1 MSTASPTPMG
11 SSQFAA
17 IRRPASRNA
26 YKQPP
31 SRPHSTRTDVEN
43 ARVYALNDSSDD
55 EIPMP
60 MKLSA
65 LTKALL
71 NDEASIIE
79 TSTTARTTPEPPHTS
94 HTRAES
100 AGILESSTKGNQS
113 PLENSELSP
122 TYPRRV
128 VRLSGTPGSSNLR
141 RGKSLSSAVQKHN
154 EQQAAS
160 KSEESPLDL
169 STPAPVPRTVRVSI
183 GRSSIGSSGRKSG
196 RPDSPPQENLYDNE
210 VPQEYPSTA
219 TRSIL
224 GASQGSVSRY
234 NPSAVGRSRYGEDIG
249 LQSSMRVKRVAVPKV
264 FGTFMR
270 GPARRGRPRISQS
283 DEEHSP
289 MEENADSNDIGS
301 SQDPQSRESQYEQ
314 PESQSKSP
322 TPEVEL
328 ARRAPVSSFR
338 DFAASGSPPSSNN
351 LLNSVMRSRS
361 PPPPTLSSSHRSDP
375 RSIPSTSNQQPAF
388 KLPAP
393 RPGLPANHDQENEAP
408 PTFKRNKQP
417 LTHTNGAEKQTRPES
432 FEINSVRATGS
443 PERRPLAVRSRNTP
457 QRPAPPPPPKM
468 SVLEAATSTAGAAT
482 TSHANNRR
490 NRLKVNGK
498 VFTRLDV
505 IGRGGSSKVYR
516 VMAENSKIFALKRVS
531 LEDADESAIRGFK
544 GEIDLLKKLGSVE
557 RVIHLYDYEMNDERG
572 ILSVL
577 MEMGEMDMNT
587 ILNLRM
593 KSEQARLD
601 VNFVRYYWKEMLE
614 CLQAVH
620 AHDIVHSDLKPHNFV
635 LVQGRLKLID
645 FGIANA
651 IRTEETVNVHRETQI
666 GTPNYM
672 SPESLLDS
680 NASDGKNRNEPK
692 LMKLGKPS
700 DIWSLGCI
708 LYQMTYGRAPFGHIQ
723 NQLQRCQAIINF
735 NYDIGYPAYGLG
747 GVLVPSSLIRT
758 LKNCLNRDQHQR
770 PSADELLGDN
780 DTFLNPLEID
790 IDKHFPM
797 TEELLGR
804 ILQNVVQKCETLGRM
819 PSEGEL
825 LTLWPKGY
833 FASLRKAEQRGGT

>member
-1 MSTASPTPMG
+1 MATASPTPTS

-26 YKQPP
+26 YKQPL
-31 SRPHSTRTDVEN
+31 SRASSTRPDVET
-43 ARVYALNDSSDD
+43 ARHYSLNDSSDD

-71 NDEASIIE
+71 NDEASIME
-79 TSTTARTTPEPPHTS
+79 PSTTRTTPEPSHIS

-100 AGILESSTKGNQS
+100 AGILGTSTRQSQS
-113 PLENSELSP
+113 PMGSNEHSP

-128 VRLSGTPGSSNLR
+128 VRLSGTPGSSTLR
-141 RGKSLSSAVQKHN
+141 RGASLSSAVQKHN
-154 EQQAAS
+154 EQQAAP
-160 KSEESPLDL
+160 KAGEGALDL

-183 GRSSIGSSGRKSG
+183 GRSSIGSSGRRSG
-196 RPDSPPQENLYDNE
+196 RPESPQQEDGYENDGPQEH
-210 VPQEYPSTA
+210 PSTV
-219 TRSIL
+219 TRSHL
-224 GASQGSVSRY
+224 AASQGSVSRY
-234 NPSAVGRSRYGEDIG
+234 NPSTVGRSRYGEEIG
-249 LQSSMRVKRVAVPKV
+249 LQSSMRVKRGVVPKV

-289 MEENADSNDIGS
+289 MEENANSNDIGS
-301 SQDPQSRESQYEQ
+301 SQEPQSQESQYEQ
-314 PESQSKSP
+314 RESQNKSP
-322 TPEVEL
+322 TPELEV

-338 DFAASGSPPSSNN
+338 DFAASGSPPSSNG
-351 LLNSVMRSRS
+351 LLNSVLRSRS
-361 PPPPTLSSSHRSDP
+361 PPPPTLSSSRTSDP
-375 RSIPSTSNQQPAF
+375 RSIPSASQQQPVF
-388 KLPAP
+388 KIPAP
-393 RPGLPANHDQENEAP
+393 RPGLPVTHDQENEAP

-417 LTHTNGAEKQTRPES
+417 LIQTNSAEKYHRPES
-432 FEINSVRATGS
+432 FGKNSVRATGS
-443 PERRPLAVRSRNTP
+443 PERRPLAVRSQNTP
-457 QRPAPPPPPKM
+457 QRPAPPPPKM

-498 VFTRLDV
+498 IFTRLDV

-557 RVIHLYDYEMNDERG
+557 RVIHLYDYELNDERG

-577 MEMGEMDMNT
+577 MEMGELDMNT

-593 KSEQARLD
+593 KSEQAKLD
-601 VNFVRYYWKEMLE
+601 INFVRYYWKEMLE

-620 AHDIVHSDLKPHNFV
+620 AYDIVHSDLKPHNFV

-651 IRTEETVNVHRETQI
+651 IQTEETVNVHRETQI

-672 SPESLLDS
+672 SPESLIDS

-735 NYDIGYPAYGLG
+735 SYDIEYPTYGVG
-747 GVLVPSSLIRT
+747 GVLVPTSLIRT
-758 LKNCLNRDQHQR
+758 LKNCLNRDQHKR
-770 PSADELLGDN
+770 PSAEELLGDD
-780 DTFLNPLEID
+780 DTFLYPLEID
-790 IDKHFPM
+790 MDKHFPM

-804 ILQNVVQKCETLGRM
+804 ILQNVIQKCETLGRV

-825 LTLWPKGY
+825 LTSWPKGY
-833 FASLRKAEQRGGT
+833 FASLRKAEQRGGA

>member
-1 MSTASPTPMG
+1 MATASPTPMG

-31 SRPHSTRTDVEN
+31 NRPSSTRPDAEA
-43 ARVYALNDSSDD
+43 ARHYSLNDSSDD

-71 NDEASIIE
+71 DDEASVVE
-79 TSTTARTTPEPPHTS
+79 TPIAARTTPEHPQTS
-94 HTRAES
+94 HTRVES
-100 AGILESSTKGNQS
+100 AGILGSSTRGKQS
-113 PLENSELSP
+113 PLGSRENSP

-128 VRLSGTPGSSNLR
+128 VRVSGTPGSTSLR
-141 RGKSLSSAVQKHN
+141 RGPSLSSAVQKHN
-154 EQQAAS
+154 EQQAAP
-160 KSEESPLDL
+160 KTEAGALDL

-183 GRSSIGSSGRKSG
+183 GRTSIGSSGRPSG
-196 RPDSPPQENLYDNE
+196 RSESPQQENEYENE
-210 VPQEYPSTA
+210 GQYEYPSTV
-219 TRSIL
+219 TRSHL
-224 GASQGSVSRY
+224 AVSQGSVSRY
-234 NPSAVGRSRYGEDIG
+234 NPSTVGRSRYGEEVG
-249 LQSSMRVKRVAVPKV
+249 LQSSMRVKRGAVPKV

-283 DEEHSP
+283 DEEQ
-289 MEENADSNDIGS
+289 
-301 SQDPQSRESQYEQ
+301 SQWRRMQTAM
-314 PESQSKSP
+314 KSD
-322 TPEVEL
+322 L
-328 ARRAPVSSFR
+328 IK
-338 DFAASGSPPSSNN
+338 N
-351 LLNSVMRSRS
+351 LKVATT
-361 PPPPTLSSSHRSDP
+361 PTLSSSRGSDP
-375 RSIPSTSNQQPAF
+375 RSVPSASKQQPVF
-388 KLPAP
+388 KIPAP
-393 RPGLPANHDQENEAP
+393 RPGVPATYDQENDAP
-408 PTFKRNKQP
+408 PTFRRNKQP
-417 LTHTNGAEKQTRPES
+417 STNTNSAEKQTRPES
-432 FEINSVRATGS
+432 FDIRANGS
-443 PERRPLAVRSRNTP
+443 PERRPLAVR
-457 QRPAPPPPPKM
+457 K
-468 SVLEAATSTAGAAT
+468 AATSTAGAAT

-498 VFTRLDV
+498 IFTRLDV

-557 RVIHLYDYEMNDERG
+557 RVIHLYDYELNDERG
-572 ILSVL
+572 VLSVL
-577 MEMGEMDMNT
+577 MEMGELDMNT

-593 KSEQARLD
+593 KSEQAKLD
-601 VNFVRYYWKEMLE
+601 INFVRYYWKEMLE

-620 AHDIVHSDLKPHNFV
+620 AYDIVHSDLKPHNFV

-651 IRTEETVNVHRETQI
+651 IQTEETVNVHRETQI

-672 SPESLLDS
+672 SPESLMDS
-680 NASDGKNRNEPK
+680 NASDGRNRNEPK

-735 NYDIGYPAYGLG
+735 SYEIEYPAYGVG

-758 LKNCLNRDQHQR
+758 LKNCLNRDQHKR
-770 PSADELLGDN
+770 PSAEELLGDN

-790 IDKHFPM
+790 LDKHFPM
-797 TEELLGR
+797 SEELLGR
-804 ILQNVVQKCETLGRM
+804 ILQNVIQKCEALGRV

-825 LTLWPKGY
+825 LTSWPKGY
-833 FASLRKAEQRGGT
+833 FASLRKAERGGT

>member
-1 MSTASPTPMG
+1 MATASPTPMG

-26 YKQPP
+26 YKQPL
-31 SRPHSTRTDVEN
+31 SRPHSTRPDAES
-43 ARVYALNDSSDD
+43 ARTYSLNDSSDD

-79 TSTTARTTPEPPHTS
+79 TSTTARTTPEPPHTF

-100 AGILESSTKGNQS
+100 AGILESSTKENRS
-113 PLENSELSP
+113 PLGNSELSP
-122 TYPRRV
+122 TYPRRI

-141 RGKSLSSAVQKHN
+141 RGASLSSAVQKHN
-154 EQQAAS
+154 EQAAS
-160 KSEESPLDL
+160 KAEESALDL

-183 GRSSIGSSGRKSG
+183 GRSSIGSSGRHSG
-196 RPDSPPQENLYDNE
+196 RPGSPQQEDGYDNE
-210 VPQEYPSTA
+210 GPQEYPSTV
-219 TRSIL
+219 TRSNL
-224 GASQGSVSRY
+224 GASQGSVSRF
-234 NPSAVGRSRYGEDIG
+234 NPGRSRYGEDIG
-249 LQSSMRVKRVAVPKV
+249 LQSSMRVKRGAVPKV

-289 MEENADSNDIGS
+289 MEENANSNDVGS
-301 SQDPQSRESQYEQ
+301 SQEPQSQESQYER
-314 PESQSKSP
+314 PEMQSKSP

-328 ARRAPVSSFR
+328 ARRAPAPSFR
-338 DFAASGSPPSSNN
+338 DFAASGSPPSSNDP
-351 LLNSVMRSRS
+351 LSSVLHSRS

-375 RSIPSTSNQQPAF
+375 RSIPSASNQQPAF

-393 RPGLPANHDQENEAP
+393 RPARPASHDQENEAP
-408 PTFKRNKQP
+408 PTFKRNKQ
-417 LTHTNGAEKQTRPES
+417 LLMHINSAEKQNRPDS
-432 FEINSVRATGS
+432 FEMNSVRATGS
-443 PERRPLAVRSRNTP
+443 PERRPLAIRSQNTP
-457 QRPAPPPPPKM
+457 RRPAPPPPKM
-468 SVLEAATSTAGAAT
+468 SVLEAATSSAGAAT

-577 MEMGEMDMNT
+577 MEMGELDMNT

-593 KSEQARLD
+593 KSEHAKLD
-601 VNFVRYYWKEMLE
+601 INFVRYYWKEMLE

-620 AHDIVHSDLKPHNFV
+620 AYDIVHSDLKPHNFV

-651 IRTEETVNVHRETQI
+651 IQTEETVNVHRETQI

-672 SPESLLDS
+672 SPESLMDS

-735 NYDIGYPAYGLG
+735 NYDIEYPAYGVG

-770 PSADELLGDN
+770 PSAEELLGDN

-790 IDKHFPM
+790 MDKHFPM

-804 ILQNVVQKCETLGRM
+804 ILQNVIQKCETLGRV

-825 LTLWPKGY
+825 LTAWPKGY
-833 FASLRKAEQRGGT
+833 FTSLRKAEQRGGS

>member
-1 MSTASPTPMG
+1 MATASPTPMG

-26 YKQPP
+26 YKPAPTRP
-31 SRPHSTRTDVEN
+31 SSTRPDVES
-43 ARVYALNDSSDD
+43 ARHYSLNDSSDD

-71 NDEASIIE
+71 DDEASVVE
-79 TSTTARTTPEPPHTS
+79 TPIAARTTPKAPETS
-94 HTRAES
+94 HTRVES
-100 AGILESSTKGNQS
+100 AGILGSSTRGKQS
-113 PLENSELSP
+113 PLGSRENSP
-122 TYPRRV
+122 TYPRRI
-128 VRLSGTPGSSNLR
+128 VRVSGTPGSTSLR
-141 RGKSLSSAVQKHN
+141 RGPSLSSAVQKHN
-154 EQQAAS
+154 EQQAAP
-160 KSEESPLDL
+160 KTDEGALDL

-183 GRSSIGSSGRKSG
+183 GRSSIGSSGRPSG
-196 RPDSPPQENLYDNE
+196 RSESPQQENEYENE
-210 VPQEYPSTA
+210 GPYEYPSTV
-219 TRSIL
+219 TRSHL
-224 GASQGSVSRY
+224 AVSQGSVSRY
-234 NPSAVGRSRYGEDIG
+234 NPSAAGRSRYGEEIG
-249 LQSSMRVKRVAVPKV
+249 LQSSMRVKRGAVPKV

-283 DEEHSP
+283 DEEQSP
-289 MEENADSNDIGS
+289 MEENGNSNEVGS
-301 SQDPQSRESQYEQ
+301 NQEPQSQESQYEAR
-314 PESQSKSP
+314 ESQNKSP
-322 TPEVEL
+322 TPELEV
-328 ARRAPVSSFR
+328 ARRAPVSSYR
-338 DFAASGSPPSSNN
+338 DYASSGSPPSSRNV
-351 LLNSVMRSRS
+351 LNAALRSRS
-361 PPPPTLSSSHRSDP
+361 PPPPTISGSRESDP
-375 RSIPSTSNQQPAF
+375 RSVPSASKQQPVF

-393 RPGLPANHDQENEAP
+393 RPGVPATYDQENDAP

-417 LTHTNGAEKQTRPES
+417 LTNTNSAGKQARPES
-432 FEINSVRATGS
+432 FDIRANGS
-443 PERRPLAVRSRNTP
+443 PERRPLAVRSQNTP
-457 QRPAPPPPPKM
+457 RRPAPPPPKM

-482 TSHANNRR
+482 TSHANARR

-498 VFTRLDV
+498 IFTRLDV

-557 RVIHLYDYEMNDERG
+557 RVIHLYDYELNDERG
-572 ILSVL
+572 VLSVL
-577 MEMGEMDMNT
+577 MEMGELDMNT

-593 KSEQARLD
+593 KSEQAKLD

-620 AHDIVHSDLKPHNFV
+620 AYDIVHSDLKPHNFV

-651 IRTEETVNVHRETQI
+651 IQTEETVNVHRETQI

-672 SPESLLDS
+672 SPESLMDS
-680 NASDGKNRNEPK
+680 NASDGRNRNEPK

-735 NYDIGYPAYGLG
+735 SYEIEYPAYGVG

-758 LKNCLNRDQHQR
+758 LKNCLNRDQHKR
-770 PSADELLGDN
+770 PSAEELLGDN

-790 IDKHFPM
+790 MDKHFPM

-804 ILQNVVQKCETLGRM
+804 ILQNVIQKCEALGRV

-825 LTLWPKGY
+825 LTSWPKGY
-833 FASLRKAEQRGGT
+833 FASLRKAERGGA

>member
-1 MSTASPTPMG
+1 MATASPTPMG
-11 SSQFAA
+11 SSQFAVV
-17 IRRPASRNA
+17 RRPASRNA

-31 SRPHSTRTDVEN
+31 SRPHSNRPDVE
-43 ARVYALNDSSDD
+43 APRQYSLNDSSDD

-71 NDEASIIE
+71 NDEASIIDS
-79 TSTTARTTPEPPHTS
+79 STTARTTPEPPHTS
-94 HTRAES
+94 HIRAES
-100 AGILESSTKGNQS
+100 ASILELSTRENQS
-113 PLENSELSP
+113 PLGNSELSSP

-128 VRLSGTPGSSNLR
+128 VRLSTTPGSSTLR
-141 RGKSLSSAVQKHN
+141 RGASLSSAVKKHN
-154 EQQAAS
+154 EQQAAP
-160 KSEESPLDL
+160 KAEESALDL

-183 GRSSIGSSGRKSG
+183 GRSSIGSSGRHSDI
-196 RPDSPPQENLYDNE
+196 PVSPPQINGFENDEPL
-210 VPQEYPSTA
+210 EYPSTVTKLNLA
-219 TRSIL
+219 A
-224 GASQGSVSRY
+224 GQESVSRY
-234 NPSAVGRSRYGEDIG
+234 NLSTVGRSRYGEEIA
-249 LQSSMRVKRVAVPKV
+249 LQSSMRVKRGAIPKV

-289 MEENADSNDIGS
+289 TKENANNNDAGS
-301 SQDPQSRESQYEQ
+301 SQEPQSQESQYEQ
-314 PESQSKSP
+314 LASQDKSN
-322 TPEVEL
+322 TPELEI
-328 ARRAPVSSFR
+328 AKRAPVSSYR
-338 DFAASGSPPSSNN
+338 DYSASGSPPSSKD
-351 LLNSVMRSRS
+351 LLNSVLRSRS
-361 PPPPTLSSSHRSDP
+361 PPPPTLSSSQISDP
-375 RSIPSTSNQQPAF
+375 RSIPAASKQQPAF
-388 KLPAP
+388 KIPAP
-393 RPGLPANHDQENEAP
+393 RPGLPATHDQENEAP

-417 LTHTNGAEKQTRPES
+417 LIHMNSAEKPIRPES
-432 FEINSVRATGS
+432 FDMNSIRATGS
-443 PERRPLAVRSRNTP
+443 PERRPLAVRSQNTP
-457 QRPAPPPPPKM
+457 RRHAPPPPKM

-482 TSHANNRR
+482 TSNANNRR

-498 VFTRLDV
+498 IFTRLDV

-516 VMAENSKIFALKRVS
+516 VMAENSKIFALKRVA

-557 RVIHLYDYEMNDERG
+557 RVIHLYDYELNDERG

-577 MEMGEMDMNT
+577 MEMGELDMNT

-593 KSEQARLD
+593 KSEHAKLD

-620 AHDIVHSDLKPHNFV
+620 AYDIVHSDLKPHNFV

-651 IRTEETVNVHRETQI
+651 IQTEETVNVHRETQI

-672 SPESLLDS
+672 SPESLMDS

-708 LYQMTYGRAPFGHIQ
+708 LYQMTYGRAPFAHIQ
-723 NQLQRCQAIINF
+723 NQLQRCSAIINF
-735 NYDIGYPAYGLG
+735 RYDIEYPTHGVG
-747 GVLVPSSLIRT
+747 NVLVPTSLVRT
-758 LKNCLNRDQHQR
+758 LKNCLNRDQHKR
-770 PSADELLGDN
+770 PSADDLLGDD

-790 IDKHFPM
+790 LEKHFPM

-804 ILQNVVQKCETLGRM
+804 ILQNVIQKCETLGRV
-819 PSEGEL
+819 PNEGEL
-825 LTLWPKGY
+825 LNLWPKGY